1 MLRRSTKNAFLSS
14 WRYYFQGFQNYAFFF
29 QQIMRYFLAN
39 YAPKILN
46 YAKIMQI
53 AQYF

>member
-1 MLRRSTKNAFLSS
+1 MH
-14 WRYYFQGFQNYAFFF
+14 FF

-46 YAKIMQI
+46 YVQIMQI
-53 AQYF
+53 FMHIFKPKIFNVQIFVLSLQIK